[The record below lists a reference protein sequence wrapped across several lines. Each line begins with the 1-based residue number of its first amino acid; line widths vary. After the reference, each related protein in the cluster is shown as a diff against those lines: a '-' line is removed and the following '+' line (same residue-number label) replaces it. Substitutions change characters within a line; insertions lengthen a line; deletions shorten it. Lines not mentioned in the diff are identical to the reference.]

1 MVELDKKQG
10 GLYLKSTGKIFTGY
24 LIEHYPSAETN
35 QLQQVEKKNIKSR
48 SLIQNGKLNGLSEGW
63 YASGEK
69 QIEEYFDDG
78 KSNGIRVKWYS
89 NGVKSTED
97 KIEYGVLNGT
107 CRKWHKNGQLAE
119 EMIMV
124 DGHADGK
131 AYSWYADGSKKAEV
145 QLKMGK
151 VIEQKFWDVKEKSSR

>member
-1 MVELDKKQG
+1 M
-10 GLYLKSTGKIFTGY
+10 
-24 LIEHYPSAETN
+24 
-35 QLQQVEKKNIKSR
+35 
-48 SLIQNGKLNGLSEGW
+48 SEGW

-78 KSNGIRVKWYS
+78 KSHGIRVKWFS

-124 DGHADGK
+124 DGHADG
-131 AYSWYADGSKKAEV
+131 SLKAEV

-151 VIEQKFWDVKEKSSR
+151 VIEQKFWDVKDKSSR